1 MERLV
6 ANPPARSCICD
17 TVLCPADPAV
27 RYLLGQAAQPR
38 GALEQLIVVA
48 AERPVHEYVR
58 WIGRRPAAS
67 LPPGRIGIVD
77 CFTDPCGWRA
87 AWAAP
92 PSPAAVVEAAAG
104 GGSVRVTTATRDG
117 CDGFESVV
125 AGVRRLHAASQGNA
139 ATGERGSGGEAKKTL
154 VLIDSASYL
163 LLRTGVQDVMRLLHR
178 LCALPAT
185 CVAFVLHAGLD
196 PSPSAP
202 PFPPLPTLAPV
213 TSSTRQGA
221 AQPRANQMR
230 RHRCCELSAAL
241 NPALPSNLTRTRTS
255 ARMRTRARAHT
266 RAHTPNA
273 IPTTT
278 LADLHT
284 PAVSQ
289 SLAAISRC
297 LVCKFGV

>member
-1 MERLV
+1 MFRFAAVVMERLV
-6 ANPPARSCICD
+6 AANPPARSCIQD

-38 GALEQLIVVA
+38 GALAQLIVVA

-104 GGSVRVTTATRDG
+104 GGSVRVTAATRDG
-117 CDGFESVV
+117 RDGFDSVV
-125 AGVRRLHAASQGNA
+125 AAVRRLHAASHGTA
-139 ATGERGSGGEAKKTL
+139 GAGESGGGGEAKKTL

-185 CVAFVLHAGLD
+185 CVAFVLHTGRD
-196 PSPSAP
+196 PPPSAP
-202 PFPPLPTLAPV
+202 PLPPRMPSPPDRAPPIPAA
-213 TSSTRQGA
+213 RQTDA
-221 AQPRANQMR
+221 PAS
-230 RHRCCELSAAL
+230 CCELSAAL
-241 NPALPSNLTRTRTS
+241 NSVLASNLTRARTPVPTRTH
-255 ARMRTRARAHT
+255 ARARAHT
-266 RAHTPNA
+266 RAP
-273 IPTTT
+273 PTRPHHDLCR
-278 LADLHT
+278 LAHASCL
-284 PAVSQ
+284 PVP
-289 SLAAISRC
+289 RC
-297 LVCKFGV
+297 H